1 MKFSYKAQDKK
12 GEIIEGYLEAD
23 DKFSLA
29 NQLRGEGLTPISVEE
44 TKKKS
49 KILFLIDKLD
59 NLIGSVSV
67 YEKITFTRNLGGM
80 IQAGLSLRRSLDV
93 LEKQTKN
100 KKFKIIINSLCKDI
114 DEGDSLSESL
124 SKFPKVFSGLF
135 VSMVKAGEESGSLAE
150 SLKEIRS
157 NLEKVYKLN
166 KRIKGALIYPIIV
179 VSAVV
184 ITGILM
190 FIYVVPTLTKVFKDL
205 NVELPKTTK
214 LVITLSDFLSEN
226 TTLAFLILIA
236 FIIFITFLFKSKK
249 TKIFIDFIILR
260 LPIIGV
266 IAKEVNSARTARTL
280 SSLLSSGVDMTKA
293 LSITGNVLQNI
304 YYKKILKNAEDSVKQ
319 GIPLSKSFKESGKL
333 YPIMVGEMVEVGEET
348 GNLAKMFLD
357 IAIFYEEEVDNKTQ
371 NLSTIIEPVM
381 MIIIGIAVGFFAV
394 SMITPLYGVLE
405 YM

>member
-260 LPIIGV
+260 LPMIGV

>member
-1 MKFSYKAQDKK
+1 M
-12 GEIIEGYLEAD
+12 
-23 DKFSLA
+23 
-29 NQLRGEGLTPISVEE
+29 
-44 TKKKS
+44 
-49 KILFLIDKLD
+49 
-59 NLIGSVSV
+59 
-67 YEKITFTRNLGGM
+67 
-80 IQAGLSLRRSLDV
+80 
-93 LEKQTKN
+93 
-100 KKFKIIINSLCKDI
+100 
-114 DEGDSLSESL
+114 
-124 SKFPKVFSGLF
+124 
-135 VSMVKAGEESGSLAE
+135 
-150 SLKEIRS
+150 
-157 NLEKVYKLN
+157 
-166 KRIKGALIYPIIV
+166 
-179 VSAVV
+179 
-184 ITGILM
+184 
-190 FIYVVPTLTKVFKDL
+190 
-205 NVELPKTTK
+205 
-214 LVITLSDFLSEN
+214 
-226 TTLAFLILIA
+226 
-236 FIIFITFLFKSKK
+236 
-249 TKIFIDFIILR
+249 
-260 LPIIGV
+260 IGV